1 MCRHVDQKI
10 FNEAGD
16 EVQKS
21 IVKKKRETCLLDYVR
36 YIAKRFVTF
45 LGQQS
50 PCLDKLQKVFNKYT
64 VKVSCCCTK
73 NVAIIKTCNKK
84 LVNTGTKCA
93 SSCNCR

>member
-50 PCLDKLQKVFNKYT
+50 PCLDKLQKYSTNT
-64 VKVSCCCTK
+64 QLMSAA
-73 NVAIIKTCNKK
+73 VAQEM
-84 LVNTGTKCA
+84 
-93 SSCNCR
+93 